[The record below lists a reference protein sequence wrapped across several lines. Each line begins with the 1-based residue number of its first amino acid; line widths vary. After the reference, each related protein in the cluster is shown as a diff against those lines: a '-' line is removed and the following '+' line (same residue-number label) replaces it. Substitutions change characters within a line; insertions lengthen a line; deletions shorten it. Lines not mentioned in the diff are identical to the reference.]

1 VSTTIEQYDIR
12 QAIDPLIQ
20 NYIFQSLMSK
30 ITTALKLFRRSIFS
44 FANIAMSLFWHV
56 EDLQLSENLSIN
68 CSKNNEPKKTESIFV
83 LEKDQRTLNCL
94 VRNEILENQPNVQV
108 KPKDQVRILIFSK
121 RIICCY
127 FIFIRGTNAR
137 RHTISHIQVAD
148 LNVFCGD
155 EDDEVRKKL

>member
-83 LEKDQRTLNCL
+83 LEKDQRTLN
-94 VRNEILENQPNVQV
+94 
-108 KPKDQVRILIFSK
+108 
-121 RIICCY
+121 
-127 FIFIRGTNAR
+127 
-137 RHTISHIQVAD
+137 
-148 LNVFCGD
+148 
-155 EDDEVRKKL
+155 